1 MRKGYQTKTVMAMA
15 AIGAALSVWGTA
27 PAEAAS
33 FLEEVPVSDWSYQA
47 VNGLID
53 AGKVPGYAAKI
64 PEGRVMSRLEM
75 AAIVESAEG
84 NQAAMTPTEQQELTK
99 LKNAYDYDIKK
110 LELINRLDGA
120 AEHLNQQ
127 SRTHDDGFT
136 PEEKAGL
143 KKAAALA
150 DKLSISGY
158 GRLRNDHRIKETGGR
173 QTIANKV
180 QVFVASNYQV
190 NEDWQAHADLYYR
203 SSLSSG
209 FDESR
214 RTLWPDDNHT
224 GIIVDPYITGRLLHN
239 SLGIKAGKWN
249 EWNIYG
255 WGMDMDCDFAGFQLD
270 YGKKDFKTFLT
281 VGKMDLWDNVMG
293 GTREDEEITSL
304 RFFYPFD
311 KKNDVNF
318 GVSWSSA
325 MQSRYQDP
333 DQGRVFYYY
342 GHAHH
347 RFDKNWDLRAGLI
360 ASNAKRDPSNPVA
373 STKSKHPGRWLQL
386 LYKGE
391 DLQRPG
397 SYGIKLTYRY
407 EPALSWPTV
416 TDWCDLNDKF
426 VRLAFSY
433 VPAKNILL
441 DTFYSWEREID
452 TGDRD
457 DMYRFQA
464 QFFF

>member
-1 MRKGYQTKTVMAMA
+1 
-15 AIGAALSVWGTA
+15 
-27 PAEAAS
+27 
-33 FLEEVPVSDWSYQA
+33 
-47 VNGLID
+47 
-53 AGKVPGYAAKI
+53 
-64 PEGRVMSRLEM
+64 
-75 AAIVESAEG
+75 
-84 NQAAMTPTEQQELTK
+84 
-99 LKNAYDYDIKK
+99 
-110 LELINRLDGA
+110 
-120 AEHLNQQ
+120 
-127 SRTHDDGFT
+127 
-136 PEEKAGL
+136 
-143 KKAAALA
+143 
-150 DKLSISGY
+150 
-158 GRLRNDHRIKETGGR
+158 
-173 QTIANKV
+173 
-180 QVFVASNYQV
+180 
-190 NEDWQAHADLYYR
+190 
-203 SSLSSG
+203 
-209 FDESR
+209 
-214 RTLWPDDNHT
+214 
-224 GIIVDPYITGRLLHN
+224 
-239 SLGIKAGKWN
+239 
-249 EWNIYG
+249 
-255 WGMDMDCDFAGFQLD
+255 MDMDCDFAGFQLD
-270 YGKKDFKTFLT
+270 YSKKDFKTFLT

-342 GHAHH
+342 CHAHH